1 MKVSIIIPIYNVAPY
16 IERCLL
22 SVLNQTYHNI
32 EIILIDD
39 CGTDNS
45 MNIARRVIDKHPNSH
60 LVTIKEHEHNKGLS
74 AARNTGIDTA
84 IGDYIYF
91 LDSDDEISENCIEKL
106 LKSAIENNCDFVIGD
121 YVAIGEHALLPLLNL
136 SKNLNSNRDILYHYK
151 SSNWYPMAV
160 NKLVNRKFMLNNHL
174 YFEEGIIHEDELWS
188 FKLACS
194 AKSMNVVTD
203 KTYLYHIRKNSIM
216 GSIKNKNNIEKSN
229 LSKKIIIEQMYRH
242 IKDNPS
248 IEDKAMA
255 VELFETKKRS
265 FFYTIHLTNSYSRKE
280 LFNTYKMFRTLK
292 FNNKVFGESFRNKTM
307 KQVISD
313 FHYMLPVNMGFRY
326 TILLDNIRCLL
337 NNKYKTT
344 IKK

>member
-1 MKVSIIIPIYNVAPY
+1 M
-16 IERCLL
+16 
-22 SVLNQTYHNI
+22 
-32 EIILIDD
+32 
-39 CGTDNS
+39 
-45 MNIARRVIDKHPNSH
+45 
-60 LVTIKEHEHNKGLS
+60 
-74 AARNTGIDTA
+74 
-84 IGDYIYF
+84 
-91 LDSDDEISENCIEKL
+91 DSDDEISENCIEKL

-265 FFYTIHLTNSYSRKE
+265 FFIQSIL
-280 LFNTYKMFRTLK
+280 RTLIPEK
-292 FNNKVFGESFRNKTM
+292 NCLIHIKCFGPLNLITRYSEKVFGI
-307 KQVISD
+307 KQ
-313 FHYMLPVNMGFRY
+313 
-326 TILLDNIRCLL
+326 
-337 NNKYKTT
+337 
-344 IKK
+344 